1 MGTHKSSNHEA
12 RKKKYANQF
21 DKTKRNKEK
30 HISILKK
37 LNPFWPS
44 KKPKEK
50 K

>member
-1 MGTHKSSNHEA
+1 MSKGKTSDA
-12 RKKKYANQF
+12 RKKKYAAQF

>member
-1 MGTHKSSNHEA
+1 MSKGKTSDA
-12 RKKKYANQF
+12 RKKKYAAHF
-21 DKTKRNKEK
+21 DVTKKNKEK
-30 HISILKK
+30 HISIMKR